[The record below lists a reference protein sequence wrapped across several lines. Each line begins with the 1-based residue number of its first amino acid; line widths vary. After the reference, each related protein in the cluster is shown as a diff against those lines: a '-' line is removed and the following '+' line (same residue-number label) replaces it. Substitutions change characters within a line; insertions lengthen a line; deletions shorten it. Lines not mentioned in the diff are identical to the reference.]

1 MKMATESTGLKE
13 VKKLLKPLVE
23 KRRRDRMNR
32 SLDQLKT
39 FLLKHTHNETFR
51 NGKMEKAEILEMTVQ
66 YLKTATLP
74 NFQGHGSG
82 IPRLNYQAGFQE
94 CLLQVTTFVQSCA
107 SINAQAKS
115 SLMERLA
122 DFVDQPRAESQSGQ
136 QVNCGSARRAAAGA
150 CDTWPGHTSTLRPL
164 AVVPGVA
171 INRQTQQSSRLLAS
185 QGTPL
190 QQAQNPVSAQTG
202 NHELVRQGCAHFGE
216 FPQKVMGWQGPVCEQ
231 QSSSKVTV
239 PHSVWRPWP

>member
-1 MKMATESTGLKE
+1 
-13 VKKLLKPLVE
+13 
-23 KRRRDRMNR
+23 MNR

-51 NGKMEKAEILEMTVQ
+51 NGKMEKAEILEMTVH

-122 DFVDQPRAESQSGQ
+122 DFVDQSRAESQSGQ
-136 QVNCGSARRAAAGA
+136 QVNCGSARRAAAKAAGA
-150 CDTWPGHTSTLRPL
+150 SGTWPGHTSALRPL
-164 AVVPGVA
+164 AIIPGVA
-171 INRQTQQSSRLLAS
+171 INRQTQQGSRLLAS

-190 QQAQNPVSAQTG
+190 HQAQNPVNAQTG
-202 NHELVRQGCAHFGE
+202 NHELVRRGCAHFAD
-216 FPQKVMGWQGPVCEQ
+216 FPQKVMGSQDPVCGQ

-239 PHSVWRPWP
+239 PHNVWRPWP